1 MAVLER
7 VIQMQQQGQSDIAIA
22 DALKQEG
29 ISPQEIN
36 EALSQ
41 SKIKS
46 AIGIEQAQE
55 SPPALG
61 APVPPQQ
68 AVEAPVQGGQMQPSI
83 MTQTT
88 PIQQTPPATQ
98 APPMSTAPATSP
110 MQPPQTMPGQ
120 QPAQEQYPAQAY
132 GEQPY
137 GEYAAEGEYYPEY
150 QAGTDIETVNEISG
164 QIVEE
169 KTKLLKKQ
177 ITSFAR
183 FQEESQIEISNL
195 NERVTKIEDSLNALQ
210 MAIIGKIGEYGK
222 DIQNISKEMHATQ
235 DSFSK
240 MLNPLVDSAQ
250 ALQKITGKD
259 FTEPEKPKPK
269 TKSKKDKSEFED
281 YLR

>member
-22 DALKQEG
+22 ETLKQEG

-61 APVPPQQ
+61 APAPPQQ
-68 AVEAPVQGGQMQPSI
+68 AVEAPAQGGQMQPSI

-88 PIQQTPPATQ
+88 PIQQTPQ
-98 APPMSTAPATSP
+98 APQIPAPTTRPIES
-110 MQPPQTMPGQ
+110 Q
-120 QPAQEQYPAQAY
+120 QPTQEQYPAQAY

-137 GEYAAEGEYYPEY
+137 REYATEGEYYPEY
-150 QAGTDIETVNEISG
+150 QVGTDIETVNEISG

-259 FTEPEKPKPK
+259 FTKSEKPKPK